1 MLDSLFSPI
10 TINKRQLKN
19 RCIVP
24 AMVMNLCEEDGSC
37 TERFAAYHEAKA
49 KGGFA
54 MIITEDFAITN
65 VAGKGHQYIGGLWK
79 DEHIPGFKEYT
90 DRLHKWGALSIV
102 QLHHPGRQIG
112 VIDKDTPW
120 APSAIPCPF
129 SPDMMP
135 HEMTVAEIK
144 LVVKQFGQAAARA
157 KAAGFDGCELH
168 GAHGYLI
175 EEFMSPY
182 SNKRTD
188 EYGGDLCNRMRFALE
203 IIHEVR
209 EQTGPDFIIG
219 YKLSSD
225 EWVSGGLTIED
236 IYSFTTIVLGDIYT
250 AFPGQDSVTVLIAS
264 LPAVVMM
271 ISAFASAFLL
281 AKFNRK
287 LLVIISM
294 VIAVAAGL
302 VVAYV
307 EIPVAGIVACSALM
321 GIPAGVVAAANASVL
336 PSIAPDSLKDKVMG
350 FHQAAL
356 MLGQTLFALICG
368 FFARG
373 GNWAGGFK
381 TVYVIIPVIILVIL
395 FYPDIPVESV
405 SDEKQ
410 EESKKL
416 GNEEHHRMPTYAILL
431 LGTYFLGCIF
441 WNGWYLNNSDFI
453 INEAQLGDT
462 TLVGGVNSLCTAV
475 SMIGCVAVS
484 FWMKAF
490 KGWSLPIALLI
501 GGVCT
506 FLPTVIP
513 TIPCCYIAAI
523 GCQLGIMI
531 AISALQTYIGLGVKG
546 KNLTTAMS
554 FLQAFEGSGVFL
566 CGYVVPFIASAFGES
581 ARHNMMVGAV
591 ATMLIGLAT
600 YTFMR
605 KAHKQIF
612 VEAK

>member
-1 MLDSLFSPI
+1 MKKAMSL
-10 TINKRQLKN
+10 
-19 RCIVP
+19 IVVLL
-24 AMVMNLCEEDGSC
+24 AS
-37 TERFAAYHEAKA
+37 F
-49 KGGFA
+49 
-54 MIITEDFAITN
+54 
-65 VAGKGHQYIGGLWK
+65 
-79 DEHIPGFKEYT
+79 
-90 DRLHKWGALSIV
+90 
-102 QLHHPGRQIG
+102 
-112 VIDKDTPW
+112 
-120 APSAIPCPF
+120 
-129 SPDMMP
+129 
-135 HEMTVAEIK
+135 TV
-144 LVVKQFGQAAARA
+144 
-157 KAAGFDGCELH
+157 
-168 GAHGYLI
+168 Y
-175 EEFMSPY
+175 
-182 SNKRTD
+182 
-188 EYGGDLCNRMRFALE
+188 
-203 IIHEVR
+203 
-209 EQTGPDFIIG
+209 
-219 YKLSSD
+219 
-225 EWVSGGLTIED
+225 

-287 LLVIISM
+287 ILVIISM

-307 EIPVAGIVACSALM
+307 ELPVAGIVACSALM

-336 PSIAPDSLKDKVMG
+336 PLIAPDSLKDKVMG

-356 MLGQTLFALICG
+356 MLGQTLFALVCG

-395 FYPDIPVESV
+395 FYPNIPVETEAKPKEETELKN
-405 SDEKQ
+405 EKV
-410 EESKKL
+410 
-416 GNEEHHRMPTYAILL
+416 GRMPTYAILL
-431 LGTYFLGCIF
+431 LVTYLVGCIF

-475 SMIGCVAVS
+475 SMIGCIAVS

-490 KGWSLPIALLI
+490 KGWSLPLALLL

-531 AISALQTYIGLGVKG
+531 AISALQTYLGLGLKG

-566 CGYVVPFIASAFGES
+566 CGYVVPFIAGAFGES

>member
-1 MLDSLFSPI
+1 MKKAMSL
-10 TINKRQLKN
+10 
-19 RCIVP
+19 IVVLL
-24 AMVMNLCEEDGSC
+24 AS
-37 TERFAAYHEAKA
+37 F
-49 KGGFA
+49 
-54 MIITEDFAITN
+54 
-65 VAGKGHQYIGGLWK
+65 
-79 DEHIPGFKEYT
+79 
-90 DRLHKWGALSIV
+90 
-102 QLHHPGRQIG
+102 
-112 VIDKDTPW
+112 
-120 APSAIPCPF
+120 
-129 SPDMMP
+129 
-135 HEMTVAEIK
+135 TV
-144 LVVKQFGQAAARA
+144 
-157 KAAGFDGCELH
+157 
-168 GAHGYLI
+168 Y
-175 EEFMSPY
+175 
-182 SNKRTD
+182 
-188 EYGGDLCNRMRFALE
+188 
-203 IIHEVR
+203 
-209 EQTGPDFIIG
+209 
-219 YKLSSD
+219 
-225 EWVSGGLTIED
+225 

-287 LLVIISM
+287 ILVIISM

-307 EIPVAGIVACSALM
+307 ELPVAGIVACSALI

-336 PSIAPDSLKDKVMG
+336 PLIAPDSLKDKVMG

-356 MLGQTLFALICG
+356 MLGQTLFALVCG

-395 FYPDIPVESV
+395 FYPNIPVETEAKPKEETELKN
-405 SDEKQ
+405 EKV
-410 EESKKL
+410 
-416 GNEEHHRMPTYAILL
+416 GRMPTYAILL
-431 LGTYFLGCIF
+431 LVTYLVGCIF

-475 SMIGCVAVS
+475 SMIGCIAVS

-490 KGWSLPIALLI
+490 KGWSLPLALLL

-531 AISALQTYIGLGVKG
+531 AISALQTYLGLGLKG

-566 CGYVVPFIASAFGES
+566 CGYVVPFIAGAFGES

-591 ATMLIGLAT
+591 ATVIIGLAT

-605 KAHKQIF
+605 RGHKQVF
-612 VEAK
+612 DEAKQ

>member
-1 MLDSLFSPI
+1 MKKAMSL
-10 TINKRQLKN
+10 
-19 RCIVP
+19 IVVLL
-24 AMVMNLCEEDGSC
+24 AS
-37 TERFAAYHEAKA
+37 F
-49 KGGFA
+49 
-54 MIITEDFAITN
+54 
-65 VAGKGHQYIGGLWK
+65 
-79 DEHIPGFKEYT
+79 
-90 DRLHKWGALSIV
+90 
-102 QLHHPGRQIG
+102 
-112 VIDKDTPW
+112 
-120 APSAIPCPF
+120 
-129 SPDMMP
+129 
-135 HEMTVAEIK
+135 TV
-144 LVVKQFGQAAARA
+144 
-157 KAAGFDGCELH
+157 
-168 GAHGYLI
+168 Y
-175 EEFMSPY
+175 
-182 SNKRTD
+182 
-188 EYGGDLCNRMRFALE
+188 
-203 IIHEVR
+203 
-209 EQTGPDFIIG
+209 
-219 YKLSSD
+219 
-225 EWVSGGLTIED
+225 

-287 LLVIISM
+287 ILVIISM

-307 EIPVAGIVACSALM
+307 ELPVAGIVACSALM

-336 PSIAPDSLKDKVMG
+336 PLIAPDSLKDKVMG

-356 MLGQTLFALICG
+356 MLGQTLFALVCG

-395 FYPDIPVESV
+395 FYPNIPVETEAKPKEETELKN
-405 SDEKQ
+405 EKV
-410 EESKKL
+410 
-416 GNEEHHRMPTYAILL
+416 GRMPTYAILL
-431 LGTYFLGCIF
+431 LVTYLVGCIF

-475 SMIGCVAVS
+475 SMIGCIAVS

-490 KGWSLPIALLI
+490 KGWSLPLALLL

-531 AISALQTYIGLGVKG
+531 AISALQTYLGLGLKG

-566 CGYVVPFIASAFGES
+566 CGYVVPFIAGAFGES

-591 ATMLIGLAT
+591 ATIIIGLAT

-605 KAHKQIF
+605 RGHKQVF
-612 VEAK
+612 AEAKQ

>member
-1 MLDSLFSPI
+1 MKKAMSL
-10 TINKRQLKN
+10 
-19 RCIVP
+19 IVVLL
-24 AMVMNLCEEDGSC
+24 AS
-37 TERFAAYHEAKA
+37 F
-49 KGGFA
+49 
-54 MIITEDFAITN
+54 
-65 VAGKGHQYIGGLWK
+65 
-79 DEHIPGFKEYT
+79 
-90 DRLHKWGALSIV
+90 
-102 QLHHPGRQIG
+102 
-112 VIDKDTPW
+112 
-120 APSAIPCPF
+120 
-129 SPDMMP
+129 
-135 HEMTVAEIK
+135 TV
-144 LVVKQFGQAAARA
+144 
-157 KAAGFDGCELH
+157 
-168 GAHGYLI
+168 Y
-175 EEFMSPY
+175 
-182 SNKRTD
+182 
-188 EYGGDLCNRMRFALE
+188 
-203 IIHEVR
+203 
-209 EQTGPDFIIG
+209 
-219 YKLSSD
+219 
-225 EWVSGGLTIED
+225 

-287 LLVIISM
+287 ILVIISM

-307 EIPVAGIVACSALM
+307 ELPVAGIVACSALM

-336 PSIAPDSLKDKVMG
+336 PLIAPDSLKDKVMG

-356 MLGQTLFALICG
+356 MLGQTLFALVCG

-395 FYPDIPVESV
+395 FYPNIPVETEAKPKEETELKN
-405 SDEKQ
+405 EKV
-410 EESKKL
+410 
-416 GNEEHHRMPTYAILL
+416 GRMPTYAILL
-431 LGTYFLGCIF
+431 LVTYLVGCIF

-475 SMIGCVAVS
+475 SMIGCIAVS
-484 FWMKAF
+484 FWMKTF
-490 KGWSLPIALLI
+490 KGWSLPLALLL

-531 AISALQTYIGLGVKG
+531 AISALQTYLGLGLKG

-566 CGYVVPFIASAFGES
+566 CGYVVPFIAGAFGES

-591 ATMLIGLAT
+591 ATVIIGLAT

-605 KAHKQIF
+605 RGHKQVF
-612 VEAK
+612 AEAKQ

>member
-1 MLDSLFSPI
+1 MKKAMSL
-10 TINKRQLKN
+10 
-19 RCIVP
+19 IVVLL
-24 AMVMNLCEEDGSC
+24 AS
-37 TERFAAYHEAKA
+37 F
-49 KGGFA
+49 
-54 MIITEDFAITN
+54 
-65 VAGKGHQYIGGLWK
+65 
-79 DEHIPGFKEYT
+79 
-90 DRLHKWGALSIV
+90 
-102 QLHHPGRQIG
+102 
-112 VIDKDTPW
+112 
-120 APSAIPCPF
+120 
-129 SPDMMP
+129 
-135 HEMTVAEIK
+135 TV
-144 LVVKQFGQAAARA
+144 
-157 KAAGFDGCELH
+157 
-168 GAHGYLI
+168 Y
-175 EEFMSPY
+175 
-182 SNKRTD
+182 
-188 EYGGDLCNRMRFALE
+188 
-203 IIHEVR
+203 
-209 EQTGPDFIIG
+209 
-219 YKLSSD
+219 
-225 EWVSGGLTIED
+225 

-287 LLVIISM
+287 ILVIISM
-294 VIAVAAGL
+294 TIAVAAGL

-307 EIPVAGIVACSALM
+307 ELPVAGIVACSALM

-336 PSIAPDSLKDKVMG
+336 PIIAPDSLKDKVMG

-356 MLGQTLFALICG
+356 MLGQTLFALVCG

-395 FYPDIPVESV
+395 FYPNIPVETEAKPKEETALKN
-405 SDEKQ
+405 EKV
-410 EESKKL
+410 
-416 GNEEHHRMPTYAILL
+416 GRMPTYAILL
-431 LGTYFLGCIF
+431 LVTYLVGCIF

-475 SMIGCVAVS
+475 SMIGCIAVS

-490 KGWSLPIALLI
+490 KGWSLPLALLL

-531 AISALQTYIGLGVKG
+531 AISALQTYLGLGLKG

-566 CGYVVPFIASAFGES
+566 CGYVVPFIAGAFGES

-591 ATMLIGLAT
+591 ATVIIGLAT

-605 KAHKQIF
+605 RGHKQVF
-612 VEAK
+612 AEAKQ

>member
-1 MLDSLFSPI
+1 MKKAMSL
-10 TINKRQLKN
+10 
-19 RCIVP
+19 IVVLL
-24 AMVMNLCEEDGSC
+24 AS
-37 TERFAAYHEAKA
+37 F
-49 KGGFA
+49 
-54 MIITEDFAITN
+54 
-65 VAGKGHQYIGGLWK
+65 
-79 DEHIPGFKEYT
+79 
-90 DRLHKWGALSIV
+90 
-102 QLHHPGRQIG
+102 
-112 VIDKDTPW
+112 
-120 APSAIPCPF
+120 
-129 SPDMMP
+129 
-135 HEMTVAEIK
+135 TV
-144 LVVKQFGQAAARA
+144 
-157 KAAGFDGCELH
+157 
-168 GAHGYLI
+168 Y
-175 EEFMSPY
+175 
-182 SNKRTD
+182 
-188 EYGGDLCNRMRFALE
+188 
-203 IIHEVR
+203 
-209 EQTGPDFIIG
+209 
-219 YKLSSD
+219 
-225 EWVSGGLTIED
+225 

-287 LLVIISM
+287 ILVIISM

-307 EIPVAGIVACSALM
+307 ELPVAGIVACSALM

-336 PSIAPDSLKDKVMG
+336 PLIAPDSLKDKVMG

-356 MLGQTLFALICG
+356 MLGQTLFALVCG

-395 FYPDIPVESV
+395 FYPNIPVETEAKPKEETELKN
-405 SDEKQ
+405 EKV
-410 EESKKL
+410 
-416 GNEEHHRMPTYAILL
+416 GRMPTYAILL
-431 LGTYFLGCIF
+431 LVTYLVGCIF

-475 SMIGCVAVS
+475 SMIGCIAVS

-490 KGWSLPIALLI
+490 KGWSLPLALLL

-531 AISALQTYIGLGVKG
+531 AISALQTYLSLGLKG

-566 CGYVVPFIASAFGES
+566 CGYVVPFIAGAFGES

-591 ATMLIGLAT
+591 ATVIIGLAT

-605 KAHKQIF
+605 RGHKQVF
-612 VEAK
+612 AEAKQ

>member
-1 MLDSLFSPI
+1 MKKAMSL
-10 TINKRQLKN
+10 
-19 RCIVP
+19 IVVLL
-24 AMVMNLCEEDGSC
+24 AS
-37 TERFAAYHEAKA
+37 F
-49 KGGFA
+49 
-54 MIITEDFAITN
+54 
-65 VAGKGHQYIGGLWK
+65 
-79 DEHIPGFKEYT
+79 
-90 DRLHKWGALSIV
+90 
-102 QLHHPGRQIG
+102 
-112 VIDKDTPW
+112 
-120 APSAIPCPF
+120 
-129 SPDMMP
+129 
-135 HEMTVAEIK
+135 TV
-144 LVVKQFGQAAARA
+144 
-157 KAAGFDGCELH
+157 
-168 GAHGYLI
+168 Y
-175 EEFMSPY
+175 
-182 SNKRTD
+182 
-188 EYGGDLCNRMRFALE
+188 
-203 IIHEVR
+203 
-209 EQTGPDFIIG
+209 
-219 YKLSSD
+219 
-225 EWVSGGLTIED
+225 

-287 LLVIISM
+287 ILVIISM

-307 EIPVAGIVACSALM
+307 ELPVAGIVACSALM

-336 PSIAPDSLKDKVMG
+336 PLIAPDSLKDKVMG

-356 MLGQTLFALICG
+356 MLGQTLFALVCG

-395 FYPDIPVESV
+395 FYQNIPVETEAKPKEETELKN
-405 SDEKQ
+405 EKV
-410 EESKKL
+410 
-416 GNEEHHRMPTYAILL
+416 GRMPTYAILL
-431 LGTYFLGCIF
+431 LVTYLVGCIF

-475 SMIGCVAVS
+475 SMIGCIAVS

-490 KGWSLPIALLI
+490 KGWSLPLALLL

-531 AISALQTYIGLGVKG
+531 AISALQTYLGLGLKG

-566 CGYVVPFIASAFGES
+566 CGYVVPFIAGAFGES

-591 ATMLIGLAT
+591 ATVIIGLAT

-605 KAHKQIF
+605 RGHKQVF
-612 VEAK
+612 AEAKQ

>member
-1 MLDSLFSPI
+1 MKKAMSL
-10 TINKRQLKN
+10 
-19 RCIVP
+19 IVVLL
-24 AMVMNLCEEDGSC
+24 AS
-37 TERFAAYHEAKA
+37 F
-49 KGGFA
+49 
-54 MIITEDFAITN
+54 
-65 VAGKGHQYIGGLWK
+65 
-79 DEHIPGFKEYT
+79 
-90 DRLHKWGALSIV
+90 
-102 QLHHPGRQIG
+102 
-112 VIDKDTPW
+112 
-120 APSAIPCPF
+120 
-129 SPDMMP
+129 
-135 HEMTVAEIK
+135 TV
-144 LVVKQFGQAAARA
+144 
-157 KAAGFDGCELH
+157 
-168 GAHGYLI
+168 Y
-175 EEFMSPY
+175 
-182 SNKRTD
+182 
-188 EYGGDLCNRMRFALE
+188 
-203 IIHEVR
+203 
-209 EQTGPDFIIG
+209 
-219 YKLSSD
+219 
-225 EWVSGGLTIED
+225 

-287 LLVIISM
+287 ILVIISM

-307 EIPVAGIVACSALM
+307 ELPVAGIVACSALM
-321 GIPAGVVAAANASVL
+321 GIPAGLVAAANASVL
-336 PSIAPDSLKDKVMG
+336 PLIAPDSLKDKVMG

-356 MLGQTLFALICG
+356 MLGQTLFALVCG

-395 FYPDIPVESV
+395 FYPNIPVETEAKPKEETELKN
-405 SDEKQ
+405 EKV
-410 EESKKL
+410 
-416 GNEEHHRMPTYAILL
+416 GRMPTYAILL
-431 LGTYFLGCIF
+431 LVTYLVGCIF

-475 SMIGCVAVS
+475 SMIGCAAVS

-490 KGWSLPIALLI
+490 KGWSLPLALLL

-531 AISALQTYIGLGVKG
+531 AISALQTYLGLGLKG

-566 CGYVVPFIASAFGES
+566 CGYVVPFIAGAFGES

-591 ATMLIGLAT
+591 ATIIIGLAT

-605 KAHKQIF
+605 RGHKQVF
-612 VEAK
+612 AEAKQ

>member
-1 MLDSLFSPI
+1 MKKAMSL
-10 TINKRQLKN
+10 
-19 RCIVP
+19 IVVLL
-24 AMVMNLCEEDGSC
+24 AS
-37 TERFAAYHEAKA
+37 F
-49 KGGFA
+49 
-54 MIITEDFAITN
+54 
-65 VAGKGHQYIGGLWK
+65 
-79 DEHIPGFKEYT
+79 
-90 DRLHKWGALSIV
+90 
-102 QLHHPGRQIG
+102 
-112 VIDKDTPW
+112 
-120 APSAIPCPF
+120 
-129 SPDMMP
+129 
-135 HEMTVAEIK
+135 TV
-144 LVVKQFGQAAARA
+144 
-157 KAAGFDGCELH
+157 
-168 GAHGYLI
+168 Y
-175 EEFMSPY
+175 
-182 SNKRTD
+182 
-188 EYGGDLCNRMRFALE
+188 
-203 IIHEVR
+203 
-209 EQTGPDFIIG
+209 
-219 YKLSSD
+219 
-225 EWVSGGLTIED
+225 

-287 LLVIISM
+287 ILVIISM

-307 EIPVAGIVACSALM
+307 ELPVAGIVACSALM

-336 PSIAPDSLKDKVMG
+336 PLIAPDSLKDKVMG

-356 MLGQTLFALICG
+356 MLGQTLFALVCG

-395 FYPDIPVESV
+395 FYPNIPVETEAKPKEETELKN
-405 SDEKQ
+405 EKV
-410 EESKKL
+410 
-416 GNEEHHRMPTYAILL
+416 GRMPTYAILL
-431 LGTYFLGCIF
+431 LVTYLVGCIF

-475 SMIGCVAVS
+475 SMIGCIVVS

-490 KGWSLPIALLI
+490 KGWSLPLALLL

-531 AISALQTYIGLGVKG
+531 AISALQTYLGLGLKG

-566 CGYVVPFIASAFGES
+566 CGYVVPFIAGAFGES

-591 ATMLIGLAT
+591 ATVIIGLAT

-605 KAHKQIF
+605 RGHKQVF
-612 VEAK
+612 AEAKQ

>member
-1 MLDSLFSPI
+1 MKKAMSL
-10 TINKRQLKN
+10 
-19 RCIVP
+19 IVVLL
-24 AMVMNLCEEDGSC
+24 AS
-37 TERFAAYHEAKA
+37 F
-49 KGGFA
+49 
-54 MIITEDFAITN
+54 
-65 VAGKGHQYIGGLWK
+65 
-79 DEHIPGFKEYT
+79 
-90 DRLHKWGALSIV
+90 
-102 QLHHPGRQIG
+102 
-112 VIDKDTPW
+112 
-120 APSAIPCPF
+120 
-129 SPDMMP
+129 
-135 HEMTVAEIK
+135 TV
-144 LVVKQFGQAAARA
+144 
-157 KAAGFDGCELH
+157 
-168 GAHGYLI
+168 Y
-175 EEFMSPY
+175 
-182 SNKRTD
+182 
-188 EYGGDLCNRMRFALE
+188 
-203 IIHEVR
+203 
-209 EQTGPDFIIG
+209 
-219 YKLSSD
+219 
-225 EWVSGGLTIED
+225 

-287 LLVIISM
+287 ILVIISM

-307 EIPVAGIVACSALM
+307 ELPVAGIVACSALM

-336 PSIAPDSLKDKVMG
+336 PLIAPDSLKDKVMG

-356 MLGQTLFALICG
+356 MLGQTLFALVCG

-395 FYPDIPVESV
+395 FYPNIPVETEAKPKEETELKN
-405 SDEKQ
+405 EKV
-410 EESKKL
+410 
-416 GNEEHHRMPTYAILL
+416 GRMPTYAILL
-431 LGTYFLGCIF
+431 LVTYLVGCIF

-475 SMIGCVAVS
+475 SMIGCIAVS

-490 KGWSLPIALLI
+490 KGWSLPLALLL

-531 AISALQTYIGLGVKG
+531 AISALQTYLGLGLKG

-566 CGYVVPFIASAFGES
+566 CGYVVPFIAGAFGES
-581 ARHNMMVGAV
+581 GRHNMMVGAV
-591 ATMLIGLAT
+591 ATVIIGLAT

-605 KAHKQIF
+605 RGHKQVF
-612 VEAK
+612 AEAKQ

>member
-1 MLDSLFSPI
+1 MKKAMSL
-10 TINKRQLKN
+10 
-19 RCIVP
+19 IVVLL
-24 AMVMNLCEEDGSC
+24 AS
-37 TERFAAYHEAKA
+37 F
-49 KGGFA
+49 
-54 MIITEDFAITN
+54 
-65 VAGKGHQYIGGLWK
+65 
-79 DEHIPGFKEYT
+79 
-90 DRLHKWGALSIV
+90 
-102 QLHHPGRQIG
+102 
-112 VIDKDTPW
+112 
-120 APSAIPCPF
+120 
-129 SPDMMP
+129 
-135 HEMTVAEIK
+135 TV
-144 LVVKQFGQAAARA
+144 
-157 KAAGFDGCELH
+157 
-168 GAHGYLI
+168 Y
-175 EEFMSPY
+175 
-182 SNKRTD
+182 
-188 EYGGDLCNRMRFALE
+188 
-203 IIHEVR
+203 
-209 EQTGPDFIIG
+209 
-219 YKLSSD
+219 
-225 EWVSGGLTIED
+225 

-250 AFPGQDSVTVLIAS
+250 AFPRQDSVTVLIAS

-287 LLVIISM
+287 ILVIISM

-307 EIPVAGIVACSALM
+307 ELPVAGIVACSALM

-336 PSIAPDSLKDKVMG
+336 PLIAPDSLKDKVMG

-356 MLGQTLFALICG
+356 MLGQTLFALVCG

-395 FYPDIPVESV
+395 FYPNIPVETEAKPKEETELKN
-405 SDEKQ
+405 EKV
-410 EESKKL
+410 
-416 GNEEHHRMPTYAILL
+416 GRMPTYAILL
-431 LGTYFLGCIF
+431 LVTYLVGCIF

-475 SMIGCVAVS
+475 SMIGCIAVS

-490 KGWSLPIALLI
+490 KGWSLPLALLL

-531 AISALQTYIGLGVKG
+531 AISALQTYLGLGLKG

-566 CGYVVPFIASAFGES
+566 CGYVVPFIAGAFGES

-591 ATMLIGLAT
+591 ATVIIGLAT

-605 KAHKQIF
+605 RGHKQVF
-612 VEAK
+612 AEAKQ

>member
-1 MLDSLFSPI
+1 MKKAMSL
-10 TINKRQLKN
+10 
-19 RCIVP
+19 IVVLL
-24 AMVMNLCEEDGSC
+24 AS
-37 TERFAAYHEAKA
+37 F
-49 KGGFA
+49 
-54 MIITEDFAITN
+54 
-65 VAGKGHQYIGGLWK
+65 
-79 DEHIPGFKEYT
+79 
-90 DRLHKWGALSIV
+90 
-102 QLHHPGRQIG
+102 
-112 VIDKDTPW
+112 
-120 APSAIPCPF
+120 
-129 SPDMMP
+129 
-135 HEMTVAEIK
+135 TV
-144 LVVKQFGQAAARA
+144 
-157 KAAGFDGCELH
+157 
-168 GAHGYLI
+168 Y
-175 EEFMSPY
+175 
-182 SNKRTD
+182 
-188 EYGGDLCNRMRFALE
+188 
-203 IIHEVR
+203 
-209 EQTGPDFIIG
+209 
-219 YKLSSD
+219 
-225 EWVSGGLTIED
+225 

-287 LLVIISM
+287 ILVIISM

-307 EIPVAGIVACSALM
+307 ELPVAGIVACSALM

-336 PSIAPDSLKDKVMG
+336 PLIAPDSLKDKVMG

-356 MLGQTLFALICG
+356 MLGQTLFALVCG

-395 FYPDIPVESV
+395 FYPNIPVETEAKPKEETELKN
-405 SDEKQ
+405 EKV
-410 EESKKL
+410 
-416 GNEEHHRMPTYAILL
+416 GRMPTYAILL
-431 LGTYFLGCIF
+431 LVTYLVGCIF

-475 SMIGCVAVS
+475 SMIGCIAVS

-490 KGWSLPIALLI
+490 KGWSLPLALLL

-531 AISALQTYIGLGVKG
+531 AISALQTYLGLGLKG

-566 CGYVVPFIASAFGES
+566 CGYVVPFIAGAFGES

-591 ATMLIGLAT
+591 ATVIIGLAT

-605 KAHKQIF
+605 KGHKQVF
-612 VEAK
+612 AEAKQ

>member
-1 MLDSLFSPI
+1 MKKAMSL
-10 TINKRQLKN
+10 
-19 RCIVP
+19 IVVLL
-24 AMVMNLCEEDGSC
+24 AS
-37 TERFAAYHEAKA
+37 F
-49 KGGFA
+49 
-54 MIITEDFAITN
+54 
-65 VAGKGHQYIGGLWK
+65 
-79 DEHIPGFKEYT
+79 
-90 DRLHKWGALSIV
+90 
-102 QLHHPGRQIG
+102 
-112 VIDKDTPW
+112 
-120 APSAIPCPF
+120 
-129 SPDMMP
+129 
-135 HEMTVAEIK
+135 TV
-144 LVVKQFGQAAARA
+144 
-157 KAAGFDGCELH
+157 
-168 GAHGYLI
+168 Y
-175 EEFMSPY
+175 
-182 SNKRTD
+182 
-188 EYGGDLCNRMRFALE
+188 
-203 IIHEVR
+203 
-209 EQTGPDFIIG
+209 
-219 YKLSSD
+219 
-225 EWVSGGLTIED
+225 

-287 LLVIISM
+287 ILVIISM

-307 EIPVAGIVACSALM
+307 ELPVAGIVACSALM

-336 PSIAPDSLKDKVMG
+336 PLIAPDSLKDKVMG

-356 MLGQTLFALICG
+356 MLGQTLFALVCG

-395 FYPDIPVESV
+395 FYPNIPVETEAKPKEETALKN
-405 SDEKQ
+405 EKV
-410 EESKKL
+410 
-416 GNEEHHRMPTYAILL
+416 GRMPTYAILL
-431 LGTYFLGCIF
+431 LVTYLVGCIF

-475 SMIGCVAVS
+475 SMIGCIAVS

-490 KGWSLPIALLI
+490 KGWSLPLALLL

-531 AISALQTYIGLGVKG
+531 AISALQTYLGLGLKG

-566 CGYVVPFIASAFGES
+566 CGYVVPFIAGAFGES

-591 ATMLIGLAT
+591 ATVIIGLAT

-605 KAHKQIF
+605 RGHKQVF
-612 VEAK
+612 ADAKQ

>member
-1 MLDSLFSPI
+1 MKKIMSL
-10 TINKRQLKN
+10 
-19 RCIVP
+19 IVVLL
-24 AMVMNLCEEDGSC
+24 AS
-37 TERFAAYHEAKA
+37 F
-49 KGGFA
+49 
-54 MIITEDFAITN
+54 
-65 VAGKGHQYIGGLWK
+65 
-79 DEHIPGFKEYT
+79 
-90 DRLHKWGALSIV
+90 
-102 QLHHPGRQIG
+102 
-112 VIDKDTPW
+112 
-120 APSAIPCPF
+120 
-129 SPDMMP
+129 
-135 HEMTVAEIK
+135 TV
-144 LVVKQFGQAAARA
+144 
-157 KAAGFDGCELH
+157 
-168 GAHGYLI
+168 Y
-175 EEFMSPY
+175 
-182 SNKRTD
+182 
-188 EYGGDLCNRMRFALE
+188 
-203 IIHEVR
+203 
-209 EQTGPDFIIG
+209 
-219 YKLSSD
+219 
-225 EWVSGGLTIED
+225 

-250 AFPGQDSVTVLIAS
+250 AFPGQDNITVLIAS

-287 LLVIISM
+287 ILVIISM
-294 VIAVAAGL
+294 VIAVVAGL
-302 VVAYV
+302 IVAYV
-307 EIPVAGIVACSALM
+307 ELPVAGIVACSALM

-336 PSIAPDSLKDKVMG
+336 PIIAPDSLKDKVMG

-356 MLGQTLFALICG
+356 MLGQTLFALVCG

-395 FYPDIPVESV
+395 FYPDIPVEAEVKS
-405 SDEKQ
+405 Q
-410 EESKKL
+410 EEETEL
-416 GNEEHHRMPTYAILL
+416 ENEGAGRMPTYAVLL
-431 LGTYFLGCIF
+431 LATYFFGCIF

-475 SMIGCVAVS
+475 SMIGCIAVS

-490 KGWSLPIALLI
+490 KGWSLPLALLL

-531 AISALQTYIGLGVKG
+531 AISALQTYLGLGLKG

-554 FLQAFEGSGVFL
+554 FLQTFEGSGVFL
-566 CGYVVPFIASAFGES
+566 CGYVVPFIAGAFGES

-591 ATMLIGLAT
+591 ATVIIGLAT

-605 KAHKQIF
+605 KGHKQVF
-612 VEAK
+612 AEAKQ

>member
-1 MLDSLFSPI
+1 MKKAMSL
-10 TINKRQLKN
+10 
-19 RCIVP
+19 IVVLL
-24 AMVMNLCEEDGSC
+24 AS
-37 TERFAAYHEAKA
+37 F
-49 KGGFA
+49 
-54 MIITEDFAITN
+54 
-65 VAGKGHQYIGGLWK
+65 
-79 DEHIPGFKEYT
+79 
-90 DRLHKWGALSIV
+90 
-102 QLHHPGRQIG
+102 
-112 VIDKDTPW
+112 
-120 APSAIPCPF
+120 
-129 SPDMMP
+129 
-135 HEMTVAEIK
+135 TV
-144 LVVKQFGQAAARA
+144 
-157 KAAGFDGCELH
+157 
-168 GAHGYLI
+168 Y
-175 EEFMSPY
+175 
-182 SNKRTD
+182 
-188 EYGGDLCNRMRFALE
+188 
-203 IIHEVR
+203 
-209 EQTGPDFIIG
+209 
-219 YKLSSD
+219 
-225 EWVSGGLTIED
+225 

-431 LGTYFLGCIF
+431 LGTYFLGCRV

>member
-1 MLDSLFSPI
+1 MKKAMSL
-10 TINKRQLKN
+10 
-19 RCIVP
+19 IVVLL
-24 AMVMNLCEEDGSC
+24 AS
-37 TERFAAYHEAKA
+37 F
-49 KGGFA
+49 
-54 MIITEDFAITN
+54 
-65 VAGKGHQYIGGLWK
+65 
-79 DEHIPGFKEYT
+79 
-90 DRLHKWGALSIV
+90 
-102 QLHHPGRQIG
+102 
-112 VIDKDTPW
+112 
-120 APSAIPCPF
+120 
-129 SPDMMP
+129 
-135 HEMTVAEIK
+135 TV
-144 LVVKQFGQAAARA
+144 
-157 KAAGFDGCELH
+157 
-168 GAHGYLI
+168 Y
-175 EEFMSPY
+175 
-182 SNKRTD
+182 
-188 EYGGDLCNRMRFALE
+188 
-203 IIHEVR
+203 
-209 EQTGPDFIIG
+209 
-219 YKLSSD
+219 
-225 EWVSGGLTIED
+225 

-287 LLVIISM
+287 ILVIISM

-307 EIPVAGIVACSALM
+307 ELPVAGIVACSALM

-336 PSIAPDSLKDKVMG
+336 PLIAPDSLKDKVMG

-356 MLGQTLFALICG
+356 MLGQTLFALVCG

-395 FYPDIPVESV
+395 FYPNIPVETEAKPKEETALKN
-405 SDEKQ
+405 EKV
-410 EESKKL
+410 
-416 GNEEHHRMPTYAILL
+416 GRMPTYAILL
-431 LGTYFLGCIF
+431 LVTYLVGCIF

-475 SMIGCVAVS
+475 SMIGCIAVS

-490 KGWSLPIALLI
+490 KGWSLPLALLL

-531 AISALQTYIGLGVKG
+531 AISALQTYLGLGLKG

-566 CGYVVPFIASAFGES
+566 CGYVVPFIAGAFGES
-581 ARHNMMVGAV
+581 ARHNMMVGAG
-591 ATMLIGLAT
+591 ATVIIGLAT

-605 KAHKQIF
+605 RGHKQVF
-612 VEAK
+612 AEAKQ

>member
-1 MLDSLFSPI
+1 MKKAMSL
-10 TINKRQLKN
+10 
-19 RCIVP
+19 IVVLL
-24 AMVMNLCEEDGSC
+24 AS
-37 TERFAAYHEAKA
+37 F
-49 KGGFA
+49 
-54 MIITEDFAITN
+54 
-65 VAGKGHQYIGGLWK
+65 
-79 DEHIPGFKEYT
+79 
-90 DRLHKWGALSIV
+90 
-102 QLHHPGRQIG
+102 
-112 VIDKDTPW
+112 
-120 APSAIPCPF
+120 
-129 SPDMMP
+129 
-135 HEMTVAEIK
+135 TV
-144 LVVKQFGQAAARA
+144 
-157 KAAGFDGCELH
+157 
-168 GAHGYLI
+168 Y
-175 EEFMSPY
+175 
-182 SNKRTD
+182 
-188 EYGGDLCNRMRFALE
+188 
-203 IIHEVR
+203 
-209 EQTGPDFIIG
+209 
-219 YKLSSD
+219 
-225 EWVSGGLTIED
+225 

-287 LLVIISM
+287 ILVIISM

-307 EIPVAGIVACSALM
+307 ELPVAGIVACSALM

-336 PSIAPDSLKDKVMG
+336 PLIAPDSLKDKVMG

-356 MLGQTLFALICG
+356 MLGQTLFALVCG

-395 FYPDIPVESV
+395 FYPNIPVETEAKPKEETELKN
-405 SDEKQ
+405 EKV
-410 EESKKL
+410 
-416 GNEEHHRMPTYAILL
+416 GRMPTYAILL
-431 LGTYFLGCIF
+431 LVTYLVGCIF

-475 SMIGCVAVS
+475 SMVGCIAVS

-490 KGWSLPIALLI
+490 KGWSLPLALLL

-531 AISALQTYIGLGVKG
+531 AISALQTYLGLGLKG

-566 CGYVVPFIASAFGES
+566 CGYVVPFIAGAFGES

-591 ATMLIGLAT
+591 ATVIIGLAT

-605 KAHKQIF
+605 RGHKQVF
-612 VEAK
+612 AEAKQ

>member
-1 MLDSLFSPI
+1 MKKAMSL
-10 TINKRQLKN
+10 
-19 RCIVP
+19 IVVLL
-24 AMVMNLCEEDGSC
+24 AS
-37 TERFAAYHEAKA
+37 F
-49 KGGFA
+49 
-54 MIITEDFAITN
+54 
-65 VAGKGHQYIGGLWK
+65 
-79 DEHIPGFKEYT
+79 
-90 DRLHKWGALSIV
+90 
-102 QLHHPGRQIG
+102 
-112 VIDKDTPW
+112 
-120 APSAIPCPF
+120 
-129 SPDMMP
+129 
-135 HEMTVAEIK
+135 TV
-144 LVVKQFGQAAARA
+144 
-157 KAAGFDGCELH
+157 
-168 GAHGYLI
+168 Y
-175 EEFMSPY
+175 
-182 SNKRTD
+182 
-188 EYGGDLCNRMRFALE
+188 
-203 IIHEVR
+203 
-209 EQTGPDFIIG
+209 
-219 YKLSSD
+219 
-225 EWVSGGLTIED
+225 

-287 LLVIISM
+287 ILVIISM

-307 EIPVAGIVACSALM
+307 ELPVAGIVACSALM

-336 PSIAPDSLKDKVMG
+336 PLIAPDSLKDKVMG

-356 MLGQTLFALICG
+356 MLGQTLFALVCG

-395 FYPDIPVESV
+395 FYPNIPVETEAKPKEETELKN
-405 SDEKQ
+405 EKV
-410 EESKKL
+410 
-416 GNEEHHRMPTYAILL
+416 GRMPTYAILL
-431 LGTYFLGCIF
+431 LVTYLVGCIF

-475 SMIGCVAVS
+475 SMIGCIAVS

-490 KGWSLPIALLI
+490 KGWSLPLALLL

-531 AISALQTYIGLGVKG
+531 AISALQTYLGLGLKG

-566 CGYVVPFIASAFGES
+566 CGYVVPFIAGAFGES

-591 ATMLIGLAT
+591 ATVIIGLAT

-605 KAHKQIF
+605 RGHKQVF
-612 VEAK
+612 DEAKQ

>member
-1 MLDSLFSPI
+1 MKKAMSL
-10 TINKRQLKN
+10 
-19 RCIVP
+19 IVVLL
-24 AMVMNLCEEDGSC
+24 AS
-37 TERFAAYHEAKA
+37 F
-49 KGGFA
+49 
-54 MIITEDFAITN
+54 
-65 VAGKGHQYIGGLWK
+65 
-79 DEHIPGFKEYT
+79 
-90 DRLHKWGALSIV
+90 
-102 QLHHPGRQIG
+102 
-112 VIDKDTPW
+112 
-120 APSAIPCPF
+120 
-129 SPDMMP
+129 
-135 HEMTVAEIK
+135 TV
-144 LVVKQFGQAAARA
+144 
-157 KAAGFDGCELH
+157 
-168 GAHGYLI
+168 Y
-175 EEFMSPY
+175 
-182 SNKRTD
+182 
-188 EYGGDLCNRMRFALE
+188 
-203 IIHEVR
+203 
-209 EQTGPDFIIG
+209 
-219 YKLSSD
+219 
-225 EWVSGGLTIED
+225 

-287 LLVIISM
+287 ILVIISM

-307 EIPVAGIVACSALM
+307 ELPVAGIVACSALM

-336 PSIAPDSLKDKVMG
+336 PLIAPDSLKDKVMG

-356 MLGQTLFALICG
+356 MLGQTLFALVCG

-395 FYPDIPVESV
+395 FYPNIPVETEAKPKEETELKN
-405 SDEKQ
+405 EKV
-410 EESKKL
+410 
-416 GNEEHHRMPTYAILL
+416 GRMPTYAILL
-431 LGTYFLGCIF
+431 LVTYLVGCIF

-475 SMIGCVAVS
+475 SMIGCAAVS

-490 KGWSLPIALLI
+490 KGWSLPLALLL

-531 AISALQTYIGLGVKG
+531 AISALQTYLGLGLKG

-566 CGYVVPFIASAFGES
+566 CGYVVPFIAGAFGES

-591 ATMLIGLAT
+591 ATIIIGLAT

-605 KAHKQIF
+605 RGHKQVF
-612 VEAK
+612 AEAKQ

>member
-1 MLDSLFSPI
+1 MKKIMSL
-10 TINKRQLKN
+10 
-19 RCIVP
+19 IVVLL
-24 AMVMNLCEEDGSC
+24 AS
-37 TERFAAYHEAKA
+37 F
-49 KGGFA
+49 
-54 MIITEDFAITN
+54 
-65 VAGKGHQYIGGLWK
+65 
-79 DEHIPGFKEYT
+79 
-90 DRLHKWGALSIV
+90 
-102 QLHHPGRQIG
+102 
-112 VIDKDTPW
+112 
-120 APSAIPCPF
+120 
-129 SPDMMP
+129 
-135 HEMTVAEIK
+135 TV
-144 LVVKQFGQAAARA
+144 
-157 KAAGFDGCELH
+157 
-168 GAHGYLI
+168 Y
-175 EEFMSPY
+175 
-182 SNKRTD
+182 
-188 EYGGDLCNRMRFALE
+188 
-203 IIHEVR
+203 
-209 EQTGPDFIIG
+209 
-219 YKLSSD
+219 
-225 EWVSGGLTIED
+225 

-250 AFPGQDSVTVLIAS
+250 AFPGQDNITVLIAS

-287 LLVIISM
+287 ILVIISM
-294 VIAVAAGL
+294 VIAVVAGL
-302 VVAYV
+302 AVAYV
-307 EIPVAGIVACSALM
+307 ELPVAGIVACSALM

-336 PSIAPDSLKDKVMG
+336 PIIAPYSLKDKVMG

-356 MLGQTLFALICG
+356 MLGQTLFALVCG

-395 FYPDIPVESV
+395 FYPDIPVEAEVKS
-405 SDEKQ
+405 Q
-410 EESKKL
+410 EEETEL
-416 GNEEHHRMPTYAILL
+416 ENEGAGRMPTYAILL
-431 LGTYFLGCIF
+431 LVTYLVGCIF

-475 SMIGCVAVS
+475 SMIGCIAVS

-490 KGWSLPIALLI
+490 KGWSLPLALLL

-531 AISALQTYIGLGVKG
+531 AISALQTYLGLGLKG

-566 CGYVVPFIASAFGES
+566 CGYVVPFIAGAFGES

-591 ATMLIGLAT
+591 ATVIIGLAT

-605 KAHKQIF
+605 RGHKQVF
-612 VEAK
+612 DEAKQ

>member
-1 MLDSLFSPI
+1 MSL
-10 TINKRQLKN
+10 
-19 RCIVP
+19 IVVLL
-24 AMVMNLCEEDGSC
+24 AS
-37 TERFAAYHEAKA
+37 F
-49 KGGFA
+49 
-54 MIITEDFAITN
+54 
-65 VAGKGHQYIGGLWK
+65 
-79 DEHIPGFKEYT
+79 
-90 DRLHKWGALSIV
+90 
-102 QLHHPGRQIG
+102 
-112 VIDKDTPW
+112 
-120 APSAIPCPF
+120 
-129 SPDMMP
+129 
-135 HEMTVAEIK
+135 TV
-144 LVVKQFGQAAARA
+144 
-157 KAAGFDGCELH
+157 
-168 GAHGYLI
+168 Y
-175 EEFMSPY
+175 
-182 SNKRTD
+182 
-188 EYGGDLCNRMRFALE
+188 
-203 IIHEVR
+203 
-209 EQTGPDFIIG
+209 
-219 YKLSSD
+219 
-225 EWVSGGLTIED
+225 

-416 GNEEHHRMPTYAILL
+416 GNEEHHRMPTYA
-431 LGTYFLGCIF
+431 
-441 WNGWYLNNSDFI
+441 
-453 INEAQLGDT
+453 

>member
-1 MLDSLFSPI
+1 MKKAMSL
-10 TINKRQLKN
+10 
-19 RCIVP
+19 IVVLL
-24 AMVMNLCEEDGSC
+24 AS
-37 TERFAAYHEAKA
+37 F
-49 KGGFA
+49 
-54 MIITEDFAITN
+54 
-65 VAGKGHQYIGGLWK
+65 
-79 DEHIPGFKEYT
+79 
-90 DRLHKWGALSIV
+90 
-102 QLHHPGRQIG
+102 
-112 VIDKDTPW
+112 
-120 APSAIPCPF
+120 
-129 SPDMMP
+129 
-135 HEMTVAEIK
+135 TV
-144 LVVKQFGQAAARA
+144 
-157 KAAGFDGCELH
+157 
-168 GAHGYLI
+168 Y
-175 EEFMSPY
+175 
-182 SNKRTD
+182 
-188 EYGGDLCNRMRFALE
+188 
-203 IIHEVR
+203 
-209 EQTGPDFIIG
+209 
-219 YKLSSD
+219 
-225 EWVSGGLTIED
+225 

-287 LLVIISM
+287 ILVIISM

-307 EIPVAGIVACSALM
+307 ELPVAGIVACSALM

-336 PSIAPDSLKDKVMG
+336 PLIAPDSLKDKVMG

-356 MLGQTLFALICG
+356 MLGQTLFALVCG

-395 FYPDIPVESV
+395 FYPNIPVETEAKPKEETELKN
-405 SDEKQ
+405 EKV
-410 EESKKL
+410 
-416 GNEEHHRMPTYAILL
+416 GRMPTYAILL
-431 LGTYFLGCIF
+431 LVTYLVGCIF

-475 SMIGCVAVS
+475 SMIGCIAVS

-490 KGWSLPIALLI
+490 KGWSLPLALLL

-531 AISALQTYIGLGVKG
+531 AISALQTYLALGLKG

-566 CGYVVPFIASAFGES
+566 CGYVVPFIAGAFGES

-591 ATMLIGLAT
+591 ATVIIGLAT

-605 KAHKQIF
+605 RGHKQVF
-612 VEAK
+612 AEAKQ

>member
-1 MLDSLFSPI
+1 MKKAMSL
-10 TINKRQLKN
+10 
-19 RCIVP
+19 IVVLL
-24 AMVMNLCEEDGSC
+24 AS
-37 TERFAAYHEAKA
+37 F
-49 KGGFA
+49 
-54 MIITEDFAITN
+54 
-65 VAGKGHQYIGGLWK
+65 
-79 DEHIPGFKEYT
+79 
-90 DRLHKWGALSIV
+90 
-102 QLHHPGRQIG
+102 
-112 VIDKDTPW
+112 
-120 APSAIPCPF
+120 
-129 SPDMMP
+129 
-135 HEMTVAEIK
+135 TV
-144 LVVKQFGQAAARA
+144 
-157 KAAGFDGCELH
+157 
-168 GAHGYLI
+168 Y
-175 EEFMSPY
+175 
-182 SNKRTD
+182 
-188 EYGGDLCNRMRFALE
+188 
-203 IIHEVR
+203 
-209 EQTGPDFIIG
+209 
-219 YKLSSD
+219 
-225 EWVSGGLTIED
+225 

-287 LLVIISM
+287 ILVIISM

-307 EIPVAGIVACSALM
+307 ELPVAGIVACSALM

-336 PSIAPDSLKDKVMG
+336 PLIAPDSLKDKVMG

-356 MLGQTLFALICG
+356 MLGQTLFALVCG

-373 GNWAGGFK
+373 GNWAGAFK

-395 FYPDIPVESV
+395 FYPNIPVETEAKPKEETELKN
-405 SDEKQ
+405 EKV
-410 EESKKL
+410 
-416 GNEEHHRMPTYAILL
+416 GRMPTYAILL
-431 LGTYFLGCIF
+431 LVTYLVGCIF

-475 SMIGCVAVS
+475 SMIGCIAVS

-490 KGWSLPIALLI
+490 KGWSLPLALLL

-531 AISALQTYIGLGVKG
+531 AISALQTYLGLGLKG

-566 CGYVVPFIASAFGES
+566 CGYVVPFIAGAFGES

-591 ATMLIGLAT
+591 ATVIIGLAT

-605 KAHKQIF
+605 RGHKQVF
-612 VEAK
+612 AEAKQ

>member
-1 MLDSLFSPI
+1 MKKAMSL
-10 TINKRQLKN
+10 
-19 RCIVP
+19 IVVLL
-24 AMVMNLCEEDGSC
+24 AS
-37 TERFAAYHEAKA
+37 F
-49 KGGFA
+49 
-54 MIITEDFAITN
+54 
-65 VAGKGHQYIGGLWK
+65 
-79 DEHIPGFKEYT
+79 
-90 DRLHKWGALSIV
+90 
-102 QLHHPGRQIG
+102 
-112 VIDKDTPW
+112 
-120 APSAIPCPF
+120 
-129 SPDMMP
+129 
-135 HEMTVAEIK
+135 TV
-144 LVVKQFGQAAARA
+144 
-157 KAAGFDGCELH
+157 
-168 GAHGYLI
+168 Y
-175 EEFMSPY
+175 
-182 SNKRTD
+182 
-188 EYGGDLCNRMRFALE
+188 
-203 IIHEVR
+203 
-209 EQTGPDFIIG
+209 
-219 YKLSSD
+219 
-225 EWVSGGLTIED
+225 

-287 LLVIISM
+287 ILVIISM

-307 EIPVAGIVACSALM
+307 ELPVAGIVACSALM

-336 PSIAPDSLKDKVMG
+336 PLIAPDSLKDKVMG

-356 MLGQTLFALICG
+356 MLGQTLFALVCG

-395 FYPDIPVESV
+395 FYPNIPVETEAKPKEETELKN
-405 SDEKQ
+405 EKV
-410 EESKKL
+410 
-416 GNEEHHRMPTYAILL
+416 GRMPTYAILL
-431 LGTYFLGCIF
+431 LVTYLVGCIF

-475 SMIGCVAVS
+475 SMIGCIAVS

-490 KGWSLPIALLI
+490 KGWSLPLALLL

-531 AISALQTYIGLGVKG
+531 AISALQTYLGLGLKG

-566 CGYVVPFIASAFGES
+566 CGYVVPFIAGAFGES

-591 ATMLIGLAT
+591 ATVIIGLAT

-605 KAHKQIF
+605 RGHKQVF
-612 VEAK
+612 AEAKQ